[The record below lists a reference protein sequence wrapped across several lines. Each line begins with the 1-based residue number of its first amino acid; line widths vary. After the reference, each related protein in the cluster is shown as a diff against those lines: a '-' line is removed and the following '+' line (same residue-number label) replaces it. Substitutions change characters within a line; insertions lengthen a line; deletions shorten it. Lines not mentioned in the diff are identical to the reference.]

1 MARRTKDAPGRATPK
16 GTRPNRPAK
25 TANRAATSRSATA
38 GTGTA
43 KYAREAT
50 GRYTPPTS
58 QEARRPSPWWVPTIM
73 LAFFGLGVLSIIL
86 NYLGVLPSS
95 PSNVYLLAGLGLII
109 FGFITS
115 TRWH

>member
-25 TANRAATSRSATA
+25 ASGRATPSSAATTR
-38 GTGTA
+38 
-43 KYAREAT
+43 YAREAT

-58 QEARRPSPWWVPTIM
+58 QEEHKPSPWWVPALM
-73 LAFFGLGVLSIIL
+73 LSFFGGGILAIVL
-86 NYLGVLPSS
+86 NYLGVLPAINGAQ
-95 PSNVYLLAGLGLII
+95 PSNVYLLGGLGAIVA
-109 FGFITS
+109 GFVVS

>member
-25 TANRAATSRSATA
+25 SSTRTATSSAA
-38 GTGTA
+38 GPR
-43 KYAREAT
+43 YAREAT

-58 QEARRPSPWWVPTIM
+58 QEERKPSPWWVPTLM
-73 LAFFGLGVLSIIL
+73 LVFFGGGVLAILL

-95 PSNVYLLAGLGLII
+95 PSNGYLLGGLGAII
-109 FGFITS
+109 AGFVVS
-115 TRWH
+115 TKWH

>member
-16 GTRPNRPAK
+16 GTRPNRPNKAP
-25 TANRAATSRSATA
+25 ARARAPGASGA
-38 GTGTA
+38 GTT

-58 QEARRPSPWWVPTIM
+58 QEEHRPSPWWVPTIM
-73 LAFFGLGVLSIIL
+73 LAFFGLGILSIIL
-86 NYLGVLPSS
+86 NYLGVVPSS
-95 PSNVYLLAGLGLII
+95 PSNVYLLVGLGLIVA
-109 FGFITS
+109 GFVVS